1 VAGACSGRDEV
12 AFFHEMTTSPGFQAY
27 CRHKEEA
34 ALSAPLGGL
43 TTIAEE
49 SGGADLLS
57 FGNAWTRRLF
67 DGDFHRSAGPASPE
81 LPSVSLIVTEE
92 GLPGTTV
99 PHLLHE
105 GLTRVDA
112 DAVLGGIGAAESGD
126 RICSVWHPELV
137 KLRAERG
144 LPRHP
149 VQVLVTNSCD
159 VPFDRCLLFHEPS
172 LQVIVVTRT
181 SLVRAARARLRE
193 CPWVEVIGAGE
204 PLDLR
209 AALTRLRDRGVAV
222 VSAVGGRRVATS
234 LLDAGLVTD
243 LYVTVREP
251 ASAASALAFYN
262 GPPLVRRR
270 LLSKAGR
277 GSEGAVRFEHL
288 VPPSVYAPG
297 LRVGLGPSG
306 VWR

>member
-1 VAGACSGRDEV
+1 MS
-12 AFFHEMTTSPGFQAY
+12 MMGFQVY
-27 CRHKEEA
+27 CRQKEEA
-34 ALSAPLGGL
+34 ALAAPLAGL

-49 SGGADLLS
+49 AGGADLLS
-57 FGNAWTRRLF
+57 FGNAWTRQMF
-67 DGDFHRSAGPASPE
+67 DGDFHRCAGPASPE
-81 LPSVSLIVTEE
+81 LPAVSLMVTQSQ
-92 GLPGTTV
+92 GDITPLTMAVGSTDTFGATI

-112 DAVLGGIGAAESGD
+112 DAVLGGIRAASTGNQ
-126 RICSVWHPELV
+126 ICSVWHPELV
-137 KLRAERG
+137 TLRAERG

-149 VQVLVTNSCD
+149 VQVLVTNSCS
-159 VPFDRCLLFHEPS
+159 VAFDRCLLFQVPS
-172 LQVIVVTRT
+172 LKVIVVTRS
-181 SLVRAARARLRE
+181 SLVSFARARLRPY
-193 CPWVEVIGAGE
+193 PWVTVIDAGE

-209 AALTRLRDRGVAV
+209 LALKQLRELGIAV
-222 VSAVGGRRVATS
+222 VSTVGGRRIATT

-251 ASAASALAFYN
+251 GSAASALAFYE

-270 LLSKAGR
+270 LLAKAGR
-277 GSEGAVRFEHL
+277 GSEGRVRFEHL

-297 LRVGLGPSG
+297 LRLGLPPSG

>member
-1 VAGACSGRDEV
+1 MA
-12 AFFHEMTTSPGFQAY
+12 
-27 CRHKEEA
+27 
-34 ALSAPLGGL
+34 APLAGM

-57 FGNAWTRRLF
+57 YGNAWTRQLF
-67 DGDFHRSAGPASPE
+67 DGDFHRCAGPVSPE
-81 LPSVSLIVTEE
+81 LPSVSLIVSQTDVHTPTTTLAAAAPETF
-92 GLPGTTV
+92 GTTV

-112 DAVLGGIGAAESGD
+112 DAVLGGIAAASSGNQ
-126 RICSVWHPELV
+126 ICSVWHPELV

-149 VQVLVTNSCD
+149 VQVLVSNSCNVD
-159 VPFDRCLLFHEPS
+159 FSSCLLFQEPS
-172 LQVIVVTRT
+172 LRVILVTRD
-181 SLVRAARARLRE
+181 SVAASARARLRSY
-193 CPWVEVIGAGE
+193 PWVTVIGAGE

-209 AALTRLRDRGVAV
+209 LALRLLRELGIAV
-222 VSAVGGRRVATS
+222 VAAVGGRRVATT

-251 ASAASALAFYN
+251 GSAASALSFYD

-277 GSEGAVRFEHL
+277 GPEGRVRFEHL

-297 LRVGLGPSG
+297 LRLGLSSS

>member
-1 VAGACSGRDEV
+1 
-12 AFFHEMTTSPGFQAY
+12 MTTLGFQAY
-27 CRHKEEA
+27 CRRKEEA
-34 ALSAPLGGL
+34 AVAAPLAGF

-49 SGGADLLS
+49 AGGADLLS

-67 DGDFHRSAGPASPE
+67 DGDFHRCAGPASPE
-81 LPSVSLIVTEE
+81 LPSVSLIVTELE
-92 GLPGTTV
+92 GPVPQDTMAAASPQAFGASV

-112 DAVLGGIGAAESGD
+112 DAVLGGIGDTRTGNQ
-126 RICSVWHPELV
+126 ICSVWHPELV

-149 VQVLVTNSCD
+149 VQVLVTNTCRVD
-159 VPFDRCLLFHEPS
+159 FEQCLLFQEPS
-172 LQVIVVTRT
+172 LRVIVVTRD
-181 SLVRAARARLRE
+181 SLAAAARARLRTY
-193 CPWVEVIGAGE
+193 PWVMVLGAGE

-209 AALTRLRDRGVAV
+209 LALKQLRELGIAV
-222 VSAVGGRRVATS
+222 VAAVGGHRVATS

-251 ASAASALAFYN
+251 GSAASALSFYH

-277 GSEGAVRFEHL
+277 GSEGRVRFEHL

-297 LRVGLGPSG
+297 LRLGLGPSG
-306 VWR
+306 LWR

>member
-1 VAGACSGRDEV
+1 
-12 AFFHEMTTSPGFQAY
+12 MTTPDFQDY
-27 CRHKEEA
+27 CRRKEEA
-34 ALSAPLGGL
+34 ALAAPLAGF
-43 TTIAEE
+43 TTLAEE
-49 SGGADLLS
+49 AGGADLLS

-81 LPSVSLIVTEE
+81 LPSVSLLVTEDNASF
-92 GLPGTTV
+92 GATV

-112 DAVLGGIGAAESGD
+112 DAVLGGIGGESTGNQ
-126 RICSVWHPELV
+126 ICSVWHPELV
-137 KLRAERG
+137 RLRADRG

-159 VPFDRCLLFHEPS
+159 VSFDRCLLFQEPS
-172 LQVIVVTRT
+172 LPVIVVTRST
-181 SLVRAARARLRE
+181 LVHRARARLRE
-193 CPWVEVIGAGE
+193 YPWVEVLGAGD

-209 AALTRLRDRGVAV
+209 SALTQLRDRGIAV
-222 VSAVGGRRVATS
+222 ISAVGGRRLATS

-243 LYVTVREP
+243 LYITVREP
-251 ASAASALAFYN
+251 GSAASALSFYN

-270 LLSKAGR
+270 LLAKAGR

-297 LRVGLGPSG
+297 LRLGLGPSL
-306 VWR
+306 WR

>member
-1 VAGACSGRDEV
+1 V
-12 AFFHEMTTSPGFQAY
+12 AFSQEMTTLRFQGY
-27 CRHKEEA
+27 CRQKEQA
-34 ALSAPLGGL
+34 ALAAPLAGF

-57 FGNAWTRRLF
+57 FGNAWTRELF

-81 LPSVSLIVTEE
+81 LPAVSLLVTEE
-92 GLPGTTV
+92 QPAATFGATV

-112 DAVLGGIGAAESGD
+112 DAVLGGVGAAGTGD
-126 RICSVWHPELV
+126 QICSVWHPELV
-137 KLRAERG
+137 KLRADRG

-149 VQVLVTNSCD
+149 VQVLVTNTSD
-159 VPFDRCLLFHEPS
+159 VSFDRCLLLREPS
-172 LQVIVVTRT
+172 LRAIVVTRN
-181 SLVRAARARLRE
+181 SLVATARARLRE

-209 AALTRLRDRGVAV
+209 ASLTQLRDRGMAV
-222 VSAVGGRRVATS
+222 VSAVGGRRLATS

-251 ASAASALAFYN
+251 ASAASALSFYN

-270 LLSKAGR
+270 LLAKAGR
-277 GSEGAVRFEHL
+277 GSEGGVRFEHL

-297 LRVGLGPSG
+297 LRLGLGPSG

>member
-1 VAGACSGRDEV
+1 MAATLG
-12 AFFHEMTTSPGFQAY
+12 FHDY
-27 CRHKEEA
+27 CRHKEQA
-34 ALSAPLGGL
+34 ALSAPLAGF

-49 SGGADLLS
+49 AGGADLLS

-92 GLPGTTV
+92 GLLGTTV

-112 DAVLGGIGAAESGD
+112 DAVLGGIGAPGSGD
-126 RICSVWHPELV
+126 QICSVWHPELV
-137 KLRAERG
+137 QLRAERG

-159 VPFDRCLLFHEPS
+159 VPFDRCMLFHEPS
-172 LQVIVVTRT
+172 LPVIVVTRT
-181 SLVRAARARLRE
+181 SRAATARARLRE
-193 CPWVEVIGAGE
+193 CPWVEVIAAGD
-204 PLDLR
+204 PIDLR
-209 AALTRLRDRGVAV
+209 AALTQLRGRGMAV
-222 VSAVGGRRVATS
+222 VSAVGGRRLATS

-243 LYVTVREP
+243 LYITVREP
-251 ASAASALAFYN
+251 ASAASALSFYN

-277 GSEGAVRFEHL
+277 GPEGAVRFEHL

-297 LRVGLGPSG
+297 LRLGLGPSG

>member
-1 VAGACSGRDEV
+1 
-12 AFFHEMTTSPGFQAY
+12 MTTPGFYDY
-27 CRHKEEA
+27 CRSKEAAALAAPLAGFRTLVEEA
-34 ALSAPLGGL
+34 
-43 TTIAEE
+43 
-49 SGGADLLS
+49 GGADLLS

-81 LPSVSLIVTEE
+81 LPSVSLIVTDAQPGAEE
-92 GLPGTTV
+92 TTTAV
-99 PHLLHE
+99 APSATFGATVSHLLYE

-112 DAVLGGIGAAESGD
+112 DGVLGGIGAARSGH
-126 RICSVWHPELV
+126 RVCSVWHPELV
-137 KLRAERG
+137 RLRADRG

-159 VPFDRCLLFHEPS
+159 VPFDSCLLFQEPS
-172 LQVIVVTRT
+172 LPVIVVTRST
-181 SLVRAARARLRE
+181 LVHKARARLRE
-193 CPWVEVIGAGE
+193 YPWVDVLGAGD

-209 AALTRLRDRGVAV
+209 AALMQLRDRGIAV
-222 VSAVGGRRVATS
+222 ISTVGGRRVATS

-243 LYVTVREP
+243 LYVTMREP
-251 ASAASALAFYN
+251 GSAASALSFYH

-277 GSEGAVRFEHL
+277 GAEGAVRFEHL

-297 LRVGLGPSG
+297 LRLGLNSSI
-306 VWR
+306 WR

>member
-1 VAGACSGRDEV
+1 
-12 AFFHEMTTSPGFQAY
+12 MLGFQAY
-27 CRHKEEA
+27 CRQKEEA
-34 ALSAPLGGL
+34 ALAASL
-43 TTIAEE
+43 TGFTTVAEE
-49 SGGADLLS
+49 AGGADLLS
-57 FGNAWTRRLF
+57 FGNAWTRQLF

-81 LPSVSLIVTEE
+81 LPAVSLIVTQADGPAAPVTMAAAPEE
-92 GLPGTTV
+92 TFGPTV

-112 DAVLGGIGAAESGD
+112 DAVLGGLGTPSACNQL
-126 RICSVWHPELV
+126 CSVWHPELV

-149 VQVLVTNSCD
+149 IQVLVSNSCETD
-159 VPFDRCLLFHEPS
+159 FDQCLILQEPA
-172 LQVIVVTRT
+172 LKVILVTRD
-181 SLVRAARARLRE
+181 SLVASARARLRAS
-193 CPWVEVIGAGE
+193 PWVSVLGAGE

-209 AALTRLRDRGVAV
+209 LALKQLRDLGIAV
-222 VSAVGGRRVATS
+222 VSAVGGRRIATT

-251 ASAASALAFYN
+251 GSTASALSFYT

-277 GSEGAVRFEHL
+277 GAEGGVRFEHL

-297 LRVGLGPSG
+297 LRLGLGPTG
-306 VWR
+306 LWR

>member
-1 VAGACSGRDEV
+1 MAN
-12 AFFHEMTTSPGFQAY
+12 TPGFSDY

-34 ALSAPLGGL
+34 ARSAALAGF

-49 SGGADLLS
+49 AGGADLLS

-92 GLPGTTV
+92 GLLGTTV

-112 DAVLGGIGAAESGD
+112 DAVLGGIGAGSGD
-126 RICSVWHPELV
+126 QICSVWHPELV
-137 KLRAERG
+137 QLRAERG

-159 VPFDRCLLFHEPS
+159 VPFDRCMLFHEPS

-181 SLVRAARARLRE
+181 SLAATARARLRE
-193 CPWVEVIGAGE
+193 CPWVEVIGAGD

-209 AALTRLRDRGVAV
+209 AALTQLRHRGMAV

-251 ASAASALAFYN
+251 ASAASALSFYN

-277 GSEGAVRFEHL
+277 GPDGAVRFEHL

-297 LRVGLGPSG
+297 LRLGLGPSG

>member
-1 VAGACSGRDEV
+1 
-12 AFFHEMTTSPGFQAY
+12 MTTLEFRDY
-27 CRHKEEA
+27 CRQKEEA
-34 ALSAPLGGL
+34 AVAAPLVGFS
-43 TTIAEE
+43 TIAEE
-49 SGGADLLS
+49 AGGADLLS

-67 DGDFHRSAGPASPE
+67 DGDFHRSAGPASPD
-81 LPSVSLIVTEE
+81 LPSVSLIVTEAQ
-92 GLPGTTV
+92 PGTEPLTMSPAAAAPFGSTV

-112 DAVLGGIGAAESGD
+112 DAVLGGIAAASSGN

-149 VQVLVTNSCD
+149 VQVIVTNSCD
-159 VPFDRCLLFHEPS
+159 VPFDQCLLFHEPS
-172 LQVIVVTRT
+172 LQVVVVTRS
-181 SLVRAARARLRE
+181 SLVTTARARLRE
-193 CPWVEVIGAGE
+193 SPWVEVLGAGD

-209 AALTRLRDRGVAV
+209 LALTQLRDRGVAV

-243 LYVTVREP
+243 LYITVREP
-251 ASAASALAFYN
+251 ASAASALSFYN
-262 GPPLVRRR
+262 GPPLVRCR

-277 GSEGAVRFEHL
+277 GSEGAIRFEHL

-297 LRVGLGPSG
+297 LRLGLTSPL
-306 VWR
+306 WR

>member
-1 VAGACSGRDEV
+1 
-12 AFFHEMTTSPGFQAY
+12 MTTPGFQDY
-27 CRHKEEA
+27 CRRKEEA
-34 ALSAPLGGL
+34 ALAAPLAGF
-43 TTIAEE
+43 TTLAEE
-49 SGGADLLS
+49 AGGADLLS

-81 LPSVSLIVTEE
+81 LPSVSLIVTEVDVSF
-92 GLPGTTV
+92 GATV

-112 DAVLGGIGAAESGD
+112 DAVLGGIGAASTGND
-126 RICSVWHPELV
+126 ICSVWHPELV
-137 KLRAERG
+137 RLRADRG

-149 VQVLVTNSCD
+149 VQVLVTDSCD
-159 VPFDRCLLFHEPS
+159 VPFDRCLLFQEPS
-172 LQVIVVTRT
+172 LPVIVVTRST
-181 SLVRAARARLRE
+181 LVHRARTRLRE
-193 CPWVEVIGAGE
+193 YPWVEVLGAGD

-209 AALTRLRDRGVAV
+209 SALTQLRDRGIAV
-222 VSAVGGRRVATS
+222 ISAVGGRRLATS

-251 ASAASALAFYN
+251 QSAASVLSFYN

-297 LRVGLGPSG
+297 LRLGLNSS

>member
-1 VAGACSGRDEV
+1 
-12 AFFHEMTTSPGFQAY
+12 MTTSGFQDY
-27 CRHKEEA
+27 CRRKQEEA
-34 ALSAPLGGL
+34 VAAPLVGF
-43 TTIAEE
+43 TTLAEE
-49 SGGADLLS
+49 ARGADLLS

-81 LPSVSLIVTEE
+81 LPSVSLVVTEVQ
-92 GLPGTTV
+92 PGAAAFGSTV

-112 DAVLGGIGAAESGD
+112 DAVLGGMGAASTGN

-137 KLRAERG
+137 RLRADRG

-149 VQVLVTNSCD
+149 VQVLVTNSCE

-172 LQVIVVTRT
+172 VPVIVVTRRSMVT
-181 SLVRAARARLRE
+181 TARARLRE
-193 CPWVEVIGAGE
+193 SPWVEVLGAGD

-209 AALTRLRDRGVAV
+209 SALTQLRDRGIAV
-222 VSAVGGRRVATS
+222 ISAVGGQRIATS

-251 ASAASALAFYN
+251 ASAASALLFYN
-262 GPPLVRRR
+262 GPPLLRRR

-277 GSEGAVRFEHL
+277 GQEGAVRFEHL

-297 LRVGLGPSG
+297 LRLGHGPS

>member
-1 VAGACSGRDEV
+1 V
-12 AFFHEMTTSPGFQAY
+12 AFSQEMSTSPGFRDY

-34 ALSAPLGGL
+34 ALSASFAAL

-67 DGDFHRSAGPASPE
+67 DGDFHRSAGPASPA

-92 GLPGTTV
+92 GLLGTTV

-112 DAVLGGIGAAESGD
+112 DAVLSGIGPPGSGD
-126 RICSVWHPELV
+126 QVCSVWHPELV
-137 KLRAERG
+137 KLRADRG

-159 VPFDRCLLFHEPS
+159 VPFDRCLLFREPS

-181 SLVRAARARLRE
+181 SLAGAARARLRE
-193 CPWVEVIGAGE
+193 YPWVDVIGAGD

-209 AALTRLRDRGVAV
+209 AALTQLRARGVAV
-222 VSAVGGRRVATS
+222 VSAVGGRRLATS

-251 ASAASALAFYN
+251 GSAASVLSFYN

-270 LLSKAGR
+270 LLSKTGR
-277 GSEGAVRFEHL
+277 GPEGAVRFEHL